1 MTNTLKP
8 RSVQSNGVAST
19 DRVVPLSVFDDSI
32 VKRRALI
39 CSTLLFDGV
48 LDVQMLRAGLEKLI
62 ELKGWNKLGARLRR
76 NVSHELKSEAEKC
89 LTFDFLHSTQ
99 LVLSSI
105 IFPSLSPEIG
115 LPSAFT
121 IWYTPQSGPNIP

>member
-1 MTNTLKP
+1 MINTSKP

-19 DRVVPLSVFDDSI
+19 DRVVALSVFDDSI

-48 LDVQMLRAGLEKLI
+48 LDAPMLRTGLEKLI

-76 NVSHELKSEAEKC
+76 NVSHEVQSEGER
-89 LTFDFLHSTQ
+89 
-99 LVLSSI
+99 
-105 IFPSLSPEIG
+105 
-115 LPSAFT
+115 
-121 IWYTPQSGPNIP
+121 